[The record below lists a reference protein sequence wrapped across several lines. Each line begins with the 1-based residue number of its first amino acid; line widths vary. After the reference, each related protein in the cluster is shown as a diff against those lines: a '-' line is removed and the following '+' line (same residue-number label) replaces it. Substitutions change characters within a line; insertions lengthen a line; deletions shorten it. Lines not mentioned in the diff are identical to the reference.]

1 LKKREEIALLVIL
14 REERIVGRKAY
25 LMFATLLAMMLF
37 QVGCV
42 EVRTWVKA
50 NGYVV
55 KEIVIRTN
63 RYYEE
68 SLEKRAKNSLEDWNV
83 WHVRRGDT
91 VEIHIKRK
99 FDPRRTSSPLPGM
112 RVSYERELKWFP
124 PTGRFRYTE
133 TFDFSKFAKAL
144 SLAEPE
150 LGALDKV
157 NVNILITMP
166 SKVMP
171 QLSNSN
177 DVQGNTARWTIERF
191 GESVGKQA
199 LEFDVAAS
207 GIRKT
212 VVLLYVLIV
221 LCILIGGYIFYP
233 KVSELMSTIT
243 DRLSTIRTVGWL
255 RRRKR

>member
-1 LKKREEIALLVIL
+1 VRRKALFTFASLFMALLL
-14 REERIVGRKAY
+14 
-25 LMFATLLAMMLF
+25 

-55 KEIVIRTN
+55 KEIIIHTN

-68 SLEKRAKNSLEDWNV
+68 SLKKRAKNSLDGWSV

-91 VEIHIKRK
+91 IEIHLKRK
-99 FDPRRTSSPLPGM
+99 FDPKRISSPFPGM

-124 PTGRFRYTE
+124 PTGRFRYSE

-144 SLAEPE
+144 NLADPE

-157 NVNILITMP
+157 NVSITITMP

-171 QLSNSN
+171 KLSNSN
-177 DVQGNTARWTIERF
+177 DVHGNNARWTIERF
-191 GESVGKQA
+191 GESVGKQV
-199 LEFDVAAS
+199 LEFDVVAS
-207 GIRKT
+207 GIRRT
-212 VVLLYVLIV
+212 VVLLYVLIL

-233 KVSELMSTIT
+233 KVSELMGSIS
-243 DRLSTIRTVGWL
+243 DRLSTMKTIGWL
-255 RRRKR
+255 RKKKR